1 MSRIEAGLSVEEWR
15 ESFRFEDKE
24 EELLF
29 ARYCNDLI
37 GDSRFRRL
45 LNQLEAVITVAWKT
59 IPANDTT
66 RLAELK
72 MRMEAVQ
79 VLREALAAGR
89 APMIVADIE
98 NQD

>member
-1 MSRIEAGLSVEEWR
+1 VSRVEAGLSVEEWR
-15 ESFRFEDKE
+15 ESFRFDDKE
-24 EELLF
+24 DEMLF

-37 GDSRFRRL
+37 GDARFRRL

-59 IPANDTT
+59 IPANDTLK
-66 RLAELK
+66 LAELK

-89 APMIVADIE
+89 APLIVADLE